1 MMWVEAGVLH
11 YMGHNAHLP
20 TLARTSTADHNCTTT
35 ADHNCTNTADH
46 NYQTRVKEVRSK
58 DVIHY
63 DNWQA

>member
-1 MMWVEAGVLH
+1 MWVEAGVLH
-11 YMGHNAHLP
+11 YMGHNALLP
-20 TLARTSTADHNCTTT
+20 TLTRTTIADHNCTT
-35 ADHNCTNTADH
+35 TADH